1 MSERASTVSLKRQL
15 RFDWQGNTL
24 LSATQI
30 NTLRRLLLG
39 RRIVVCFGAGVD
51 STALLVVLWL
61 SSIRPNLITFADTGG
76 EKPETYVHL
85 VRMNEVLRGWEW
97 PEIVVCRKNTKEST
111 PYVTLQG
118 ECLANETLPAIAFG
132 MKSCSMKWKQEPQD
146 QYLMGVK
153 SGPNARAPHSL
164 WLESQLSGS
173 RIVKLFGYDSG
184 RADLRRSRNLPLAD
198 ENFDR
203 SYPLQVLGW
212 VRADCVHVIVEVLGL
227 ALVPIKSACWFCPAS
242 RRWELYWLA
251 AYHPDL
257 LEQALEIERNAL
269 TGRHSRFNTVEFGDD
284 WDELVRDA
292 VSFPSSKTTVGLG
305 RSFAWNRWA
314 RMNGVVD
321 QNFKVRREL
330 ADQFRQRARALQSE
344 DDNALDARACA

>member
-1 MSERASTVSLKRQL
+1 LGLRPRFTSRTPDSDDDSVHALPEAELARPGSIGGVGHLSGRSSFRGRSIRSRKEVCIFVSERASTASLKRQL
-15 RFDWQGNTL
+15 RFDWQGSTL

-30 NTLRRLLLG
+30 NTLRSLLLG

-61 SSIRPNLITFADTGG
+61 AAIRPNLITFADTGG

-173 RIVKLFGYDSG
+173 RIVK
-184 RADLRRSRNLPLAD
+184 
-198 ENFDR
+198 
-203 SYPLQVLGW
+203 
-212 VRADCVHVIVEVLGL
+212 
-227 ALVPIKSACWFCPAS
+227 
-242 RRWELYWLA
+242 
-251 AYHPDL
+251 
-257 LEQALEIERNAL
+257 
-269 TGRHSRFNTVEFGDD
+269 
-284 WDELVRDA
+284 
-292 VSFPSSKTTVGLG
+292 
-305 RSFAWNRWA
+305 
-314 RMNGVVD
+314 
-321 QNFKVRREL
+321 
-330 ADQFRQRARALQSE
+330 
-344 DDNALDARACA
+344 

>member
-1 MSERASTVSLKRQL
+1 VGLNRQL
-15 RFDWQGNTL
+15 RFDWQGNKL
-24 LSATQI
+24 LSTAQI
-30 NTLRRLLLG
+30 IALRSLLLG
-39 RRIVVCFGAGVD
+39 RKILVCYGAGVD

-61 SSIRPNLITFADTGG
+61 AGIRPDLITFADTGG
-76 EKPETYVHL
+76 EKPETYAHL
-85 VRMNEVLRGWEW
+85 ARMNEVLRRWGW
-97 PEIVVCRKNTKEST
+97 PEVVICRKRTKEST

-118 ECLANETLPAIAFG
+118 ECMANETLPAIAFG
-132 MKSCSMKWKQEPQD
+132 IKACSVKWKQEPQD

-153 SGPNARAPHSL
+153 SGPNAREPHSL
-164 WLESQLSGS
+164 WIETQSSGT

-198 ENFDR
+198 EHFDR

-212 VRADCVHVIVEVLGL
+212 VRADCVHIIVQILGL

-251 AYHPDL
+251 AFHPDL

-269 TGRHSRFNTVEFGDD
+269 TGRHSRFETVEFGDD

-305 RSFAWNRWA
+305 RSFSWNRWA
-314 RMNGVVD
+314 RTAGIVD

-330 ADQFRQRARALQSE
+330 SDQFLQLARALQSE